1 MEDHPNP
8 FLGKPSAPAEA
19 DVAAV
24 LGDAKAMWDAWLG
37 ELASLYGARTT
48 EWKSYSPKAGWSLR
62 VLKGKR
68 TIVWLSPRTG
78 LFMAAFVLGEKAVAA
93 AKAATAFPA
102 GILQLLEDAPRYP
115 EGRGVRIY
123 IQKAAD
129 LDTARRLT
137 ELKLAH

>member
-1 MEDHPNP
+1 MEDQPNP
-8 FLGKPSAPAEA
+8 FIGKPSAPTEAE
-19 DVAAV
+19 VAAV
-24 LGDAKAMWDAWLG
+24 LAEAKPVWDAWLS
-37 ELASLYGARTT
+37 ELASLHGARTT

-93 AKAATAFPA
+93 AKASAAFPA
-102 GILQLLEDAPRYP
+102 GILQLLDEAPKYP